1 MEPAAAGP
9 LHGRHVST
17 IEDLF
22 HFLHQ
27 LAAIICLGGILAIN
41 VVQVRIGTGNDRAAQ
56 ASLLR
61 QSGLYGRAVITP
73 AAAVVLL
80 SGVVLVLLDDI
91 SLGAFGEFWIVWALT
106 AVFVS
111 LVLGRR

>member
-1 MEPAAAGP
+1 VEPAAAGP

-41 VVQVRIGTGNDRAAQ
+41 VVGETGDQTDQESRSADPEPRLA
-56 ASLLR
+56 
-61 QSGLYGRAVITP
+61 
-73 AAAVVLL
+73 
-80 SGVVLVLLDDI
+80 
-91 SLGAFGEFWIVWALT
+91 
-106 AVFVS
+106 
-111 LVLGRR
+111 